1 MADAYLVP
9 VLLEKLDFLL
19 RKGRHGDGL
28 HSVRRVQPSSVG
40 GEREREERGL
50 EGVICFQ
57 ESTHA
62 VRNH

>member
-40 GEREREERGL
+40 GEREREKREGWRGSF
-50 EGVICFQ
+50 VFRK
-57 ESTHA
+57 